1 MARNARG
8 GRRDGVRT
16 RAGSRADR
24 GLQHGGPRDGVG
36 AAEDRVSSSD
46 TIDGLDVRII
56 GHLRRDGRTSNREL
70 ARILGYSE
78 ATVRRRVRALID
90 DGRIRIIAIADPHV
104 LGYAIDVIIGVEVQP
119 GRVNEV
125 AASFAALENVR
136 AVTITTGASD
146 LVVAAIFRSNDE
158 LLSFLSKDVGSI
170 EGVLRTS
177 TAYNIRVVK
186 RAFDLFPEQWP

>member
-1 MARNARG
+1 MARNAHG
-8 GRRDGVRT
+8 GRRDGVPTRT
-16 RAGSRADR
+16 GSREGRALR
-24 GLQHGGPRDGVG
+24 HGAVMAG
-36 AAEDRVSSSD
+36 EDRVISGD
-46 TIDGLDVRII
+46 AIDSLDVQII
-56 GHLRRDGRTSNREL
+56 AHLRRDGRTSNREL

>member
-1 MARNARG
+1 MARDVQ
-8 GRRDGVRT
+8 GRRPG
-16 RAGSRADR
+16 RASKGA
-24 GLQHGGPRDGVG
+24 GPRDGRALRRG
-36 AAEDRVSSSD
+36 AAEAADGTASSD
-46 TIDGLDVRII
+46 AVDSLDVRII
-56 GHLRRDGRTSNREL
+56 AHLRQDGRTSNREL
-70 ARILGYSE
+70 ARLLGYSE

-158 LLSFLSKDVGSI
+158 LLSFLSKDVGNI